1 MVETGLMAI
10 WYDERRYFVGHLDAD
25 FFFASKVGL

>member
-25 FFFASKVGL
+25 FFLLVM